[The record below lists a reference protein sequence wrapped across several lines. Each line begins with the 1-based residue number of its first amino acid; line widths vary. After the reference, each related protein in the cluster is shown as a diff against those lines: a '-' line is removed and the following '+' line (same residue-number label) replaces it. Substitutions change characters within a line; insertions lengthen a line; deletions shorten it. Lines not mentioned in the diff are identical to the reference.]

1 MARDNTPVERYETRI
16 REEIG
21 TTIDRAGF
29 DALDPAAIRVDVTG
43 SFRRKLGEC
52 RRLSPGDRDAGTTV
66 EYEIRIARRLFEDG
80 REDRWRDTV
89 RHEVAHAFVLE
100 TIGSGVDPHGPE
112 WKDAARRAGA
122 DPVARCN
129 DEGLVDATYVL
140 ACTNGCFERGYLK
153 RSKRIKQPWQ
163 YTCDE
168 CGTRPISYDVS
179 ERPTDP
185 EPGACYVTSIPWQ
198 TQNDRDEPN
207 DNKSTAGYLLACPRG
222 CTAWPYQR
230 RTKRIKNPWLY
241 SCPDCEATLLSCDID
256 HSPTDLE
263 PGRCHVESIPWND
276 PCIVHS
282 CPNGCF
288 STGYGQHTEQT
299 RQPEC
304 YRCEECDART
314 VAYPADERPET
325 LDPGTN
331 YAE

>member
-1 MARDNTPVERYETRI
+1 MTASETRV
-16 REEIG
+16 REEIEA
-21 TTIDRAGF
+21 TIDRAGF
-29 DALDPAAIRVDVTG
+29 DTLDPTAIRVDVTD

-52 RRLSPGDRDAGTTV
+52 RRLAAADRDGEATA
-66 EYEIRIARRLFEDG
+66 EYEIRIASRLFEDG

-100 TIGSGVDPHGPE
+100 TVGSDVDPHGTE

-122 DPVARCN
+122 DPVARY
-129 DEGLVDATYVL
+129 EGDDTVDAEYVL
-140 ACTNGCFERGYLK
+140 ACPNGCFERGYVQ

-185 EPGACYVTSIPWQ
+185 DPGTCQVASIPWQ
-198 TQNDRDEPN
+198 TPEDRDGP
-207 DNKSTAGYLLACPRG
+207 DDARSTARYLLACPNG
-222 CTAWPYQR
+222 CTAWPYQQ

-241 SCPDCEATLLSCDID
+241 SCPECESTLLSCDID
-256 HSPTDLE
+256 DSPTNLE
-263 PGRCHVESIPWND
+263 PGRCHVASIPWQE
-276 PCIVHS
+276 PRIVHA

-288 STGYGQHTEQT
+288 STGHGQHTDQT
-299 RQPEC
+299 RQPQR
-304 YRCEECDART
+304 YRCEACGART
-314 VAYPADERPET
+314 VAYRAEDRPET

-331 YAE
+331 YVE